1 MLSTQATRFCYN
13 WFTGSTGLE
22 LPAYTEFRRTSSIQ
36 IPGSKEDMASDPQ
49 QVPPLFTHVD
59 VTAGTPAKKES
70 ENQLDLE
77 QVVGLLREVVA
88 NQDRQNQ
95 LMEELVSQMSAS
107 QRQRAAELGQWKQA
121 NPGLARNCRLA
132 AESLSKAQ
140 TEYLRNL
147 TEEITDNEEGLAD
160 SDYLLN
166 ELIDRF
172 GPRLAHLNG
181 VLQVLSQ
188 LSPTPKSAHNVD

>member
-1 MLSTQATRFCYN
+1 
-13 WFTGSTGLE
+13 
-22 LPAYTEFRRTSSIQ
+22 
-36 IPGSKEDMASDPQ
+36 MASDPQ

-59 VTAGTPAKKES
+59 VTAGTPAKKKS

-188 LSPTPKSAHNVD
+188 LSSTPKSAHNVD

>member
-1 MLSTQATRFCYN
+1 
-13 WFTGSTGLE
+13 
-22 LPAYTEFRRTSSIQ
+22 
-36 IPGSKEDMASDPQ
+36 MASDPQ
-49 QVPPLFTHVD
+49 QIPPLFTHVD

-88 NQDRQNQ
+88 NQDQQNQ

-107 QRQRAAELGQWKQA
+107 QRQRAAELGQWKQT

-147 TEEITDNEEGLAD
+147 TEEITDNEESLAE

>member
-1 MLSTQATRFCYN
+1 
-13 WFTGSTGLE
+13 
-22 LPAYTEFRRTSSIQ
+22 
-36 IPGSKEDMASDPQ
+36 MASDPQ